1 MIYSI
6 LPIDLLYFGAA
17 IISLFI
23 AVIVFIKK
31 VEPGGTAFGFA
42 MLAVSLWLI
51 FRVFEGVSE
60 DYLDKIL
67 WAKFEY
73 LGITTLPVCYFI
85 FASQFSR
92 KDKWLTKKNLML
104 AFIIPVIALILTF
117 INEYHGLIWSNI
129 YPSNIPG
136 MYNLVYVHGLFFWIN
151 SAYSYVLLFLGVYR
165 LVRIFMNFSKAYR
178 LQGLLL
184 VLATLIPWIGNL
196 LYLIGLSPIKG
207 MDLTPVGLSFSGL
220 VMAISVYKGQIFEV
234 TPVARNIIFDAMQ
247 EGILV
252 IDLKGNIVDAN
263 IAAENILE
271 IPIKELLKKPF
282 AAPLSKY
289 PVLVE
294 NLQKQNSTKFETCL
308 DQKNYKYVEISISL
322 IIKGMNPTGQLIV
335 IQDISKRKELEIYE
349 EEQRKYAEALARI
362 AATLNSSL
370 HLDVVLE
377 KMLEILHEVVPH
389 DAANVALMKNKT
401 QFHFVKL
408 KGYKGNSEKAIEVFE
423 YKIDSILGFKKMSE
437 EKEAL
442 VIADT
447 STSSLWR
454 ALPETAWV
462 RSYIGSPIVVEGK
475 VIGFINVDSK
485 TPDFYNQEQA
495 ERLKVFADEAAIAIQ
510 NARYVEEL
518 RERNQDLTTLY
529 EVGLSMTKELNDHEI
544 VDGLIKQIEHFK
556 EIDIFLLMLFN
567 DALGKITI
575 FIFDSKKKKLKN
587 IEIEH
592 KKVNKFVQ
600 MIVEN
605 KKTLYLPAFD
615 DPEILKGLF
624 QKKDQSFED
633 MRTCLGIPLIKGKES
648 IGILSVFSKTE
659 DGFNQK
665 QIQLLETIGSQL
677 TIVFQNVKMYERM
690 KELAII
696 DELTGIYNRRF
707 FYLAANKAIDRA
719 IRYHKDLSL
728 ILIDIDHYK
737 DVNDHFGHIAG
748 DKVLQR
754 ITQVIQKELRESDIF
769 SRYGG
774 EEFLILLSDTGLK
787 AAVEVAERLRK
798 KIEELK
804 VKYNEEEISVT
815 ISLGVTQ
822 LTAKRVSLQEL
833 IAVVDQALYGAK
845 QKGRNRVEFIT

>member
-1 MIYSI
+1 MIYSF
-6 LPIDLLYFGAA
+6 LPVDLIFFGAA
-17 IISLFI
+17 IISLFV
-23 AVIVFIKK
+23 AVIIFIKK
-31 VEPGGTAFGFA
+31 VEPGGTAFGFT
-42 MLAVSLWLI
+42 MLAIALWLF

-60 DYLDKIL
+60 DIASKIF

-73 LGITTLPVCYFI
+73 LGITMLPASYFI
-85 FASQFSR
+85 FSSRFCR
-92 KDKWLTKKNLML
+92 KDEWITKLNLFLTYLVP
-104 AFIIPVIALILTF
+104 IITLILVFT
-117 INEYHGLIWSNI
+117 NEYHGLIWKEI

-136 MYNLVYVHGLFFWIN
+136 VENLVYVHGLFFWVN
-151 SAYSYVLLFLGVYR
+151 MLYSYILLLWGIYR
-165 LVRIFMNFSKAYR
+165 LVKAFLNFSKSYR

-184 VLATLIPWIGNL
+184 VFATLIPWLGNL
-196 LYLIGLSPIKG
+196 LYLFGLSPIKG
-207 MDLTPVGLSFSGL
+207 MDLTPMGLSFTGL
-220 VMAISVYKGQIFEV
+220 IIAVSIYKGQIFQV
-234 TPVARNIIFDAMQ
+234 APVARNIIFDTMQ

-252 IDLKGNIVDAN
+252 LDLKGNIVDGN

-271 IPIKELLKKPF
+271 IPLKELLKKPF
-282 AAPLSKY
+282 TKPLSKY

-294 NLQKQNSTKFETCL
+294 NLQKQSSTKFETCL
-308 DQKNYKYVEISISL
+308 DQKTFKYVQISISL

-335 IQDISKRKELEIYE
+335 LQDISKRKQLEIYE
-349 EEQRKYAEALARI
+349 KEQRKYAEALARI

-370 HLDVVLE
+370 NLEIVLE
-377 KMLEILHEVVPH
+377 KMLDILHEVVPH
-389 DAANVALMKNKT
+389 DAANVALVKDESV
-401 QFHFVKL
+401 FHFVKI
-408 KGYKGNSEKAIEVFE
+408 KGYKEKSKKTFGAYE
-423 YKIDSILGFKKMSE
+423 YKVDDIPGFKQMAST
-437 EKEAL
+437 KEAL
-442 VIADT
+442 VITDT
-447 STSSLWR
+447 VKNSLWV
-454 ALPETAWV
+454 ALPDTKWV

-485 TPDFYNQEQA
+485 TPNFFTQEQA

-567 DALGKITI
+567 DALGKSTVYFFSLEKNKLQSTEVDNKKISK
-575 FIFDSKKKKLKN
+575 FIEL
-587 IEIEH
+587 
-592 KKVNKFVQ
+592 V
-600 MIVEN
+600 VEN
-605 KKTLYLPAFD
+605 KKTLYLPRFD
-615 DPEILKGLF
+615 DPEMLEGLL
-624 QKKDQSFED
+624 QKKDQSFEN
-633 MRTCLGIPLIKGKES
+633 MRTCLGIPLIKGKET

-659 DGFNQK
+659 DSFNQK

-677 TIVFQNVKMYERM
+677 SITFQNVKMYERM

-707 FYLAANKAIDRA
+707 FYLAANKAINRS
-719 IRYHKDLSL
+719 IRYHKKLSL

-774 EEFLILLSDTGLK
+774 EEFLILLSDTGVK
-787 AAVEVAERLRK
+787 AAVAVAERLRQRV
-798 KIEELK
+798 EELH

-822 LTAKRVSLQEL
+822 MTADRTMLQEL

-845 QKGRNRVEFIT
+845 QKGRNRVEFIV